1 MNMNKIV
8 FIFLIGLIC
17 VFIGACAAQEPAQDE
32 DILIQGTH
40 PVELADEIG
49 QPQTDEAATESMPT
63 ETAAPTEIIATQSLP
78 QETAAPDCYGAEPNV
93 IGMGIAESFPE
104 TTYELVM
111 AWFCDGAEFEDILVA
126 LQTERITDFP
136 AGEMLLML
144 ADDWTWDEIW
154 QVTGLTEE

>member
-1 MNMNKIV
+1 MNMNKITY
-8 FIFLIGLIC
+8 IYLIGLIC
-17 VFIGACAAQEPAQDE
+17 VLMAACAAQESAQDE

-40 PVELADEIG
+40 PVELADENE
-49 QPQTDEAATESMPT
+49 QPLTEEAATESMPT
-63 ETAAPTEIIATQSLP
+63 ETAAPTEIIATQFLP
-78 QETAAPDCYGAEPNV
+78 QETVALDCYGADPNV

-111 AWFCDGAEFEDILVA
+111 AWFCNGAEFEDILVA

-136 AGEMLLML
+136 ASEMLLML